1 MKPLLILSVVAAVVA
16 IGLVAATLALSIL
29 IYTDNTGTA
38 YSHLFFCQS
47 NIFSYRYRRGF
58 YYSKDRDNGCLWKRL
73 HAQDQMVTRCDFIFS
88 DHYQRWLR
96 PDFWSAVQNFSVGGD
111 FCAVNRFPVLP
122 AIAAQKPCIPHPRPV
137 AGVRRS
143 QRQLPRQSGP
153 LLSHTEIRDMECQS
167 QSHTFKVTNN

>member
-58 YYSKDRDNGCLWKRL
+58 YYSKDRDNGCL
-73 HAQDQMVTRCDFIFS
+73 
-88 DHYQRWLR
+88 
-96 PDFWSAVQNFSVGGD
+96 
-111 FCAVNRFPVLP
+111 
-122 AIAAQKPCIPHPRPV
+122 
-137 AGVRRS
+137 
-143 QRQLPRQSGP
+143 
-153 LLSHTEIRDMECQS
+153 
-167 QSHTFKVTNN
+167 